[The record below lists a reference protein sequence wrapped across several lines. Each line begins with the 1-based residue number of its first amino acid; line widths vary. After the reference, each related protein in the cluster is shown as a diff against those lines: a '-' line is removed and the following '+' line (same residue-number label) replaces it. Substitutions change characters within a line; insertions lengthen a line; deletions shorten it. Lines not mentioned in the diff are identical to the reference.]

1 MSLDNIQLNN
11 RVVADLYR
19 NALIN
24 LDNDQPVSASSTSKN
39 LEYLGKNG
47 KQILLLLKE
56 PQHKYVEENDLAFL
70 SKILS
75 AVNLTLADVAIVNC
89 HENSQAHYENL
100 MEHVKPSKIIF
111 FGVGAEELGFPLQFG
126 SYKPQTYN
134 GQVYL
139 SSISLKN
146 LQDNV
151 EEKKKFWASLQQMFS
166 N

>member
-89 HENSQAHYENL
+89 HENSAAHYENL
-100 MEHVKPSKIIF
+100 MEHVKI
-111 FGVGAEELGFPLQFG
+111 
-126 SYKPQTYN
+126 N
-134 GQVYL
+134 
-139 SSISLKN
+139 
-146 LQDNV
+146 
-151 EEKKKFWASLQQMFS
+151 
-166 N
+166 